1 MSMEDKPKKLV
12 EASLFL
18 SQNPISAKSLA
29 QITGVGEKE
38 VEKLVE
44 ELKSEYANR
53 GIEITQ
59 TPLGWQIHVKTELIG
74 KVSHLAPYSD
84 LSEGVL
90 KTLALVVYKHPA
102 TQSYLVK
109 MQGNKVYNYIKKLE
123 ARGMIK
129 TQKKGR
135 TKEVFVTQ
143 EFENYFGT
151 TLDEIKKRVGE
162 QITEIKTKQDKKT
175 KADANAK

>member
-1 MSMEDKPKKLV
+1 MVMSDKAKKLI

-29 QITGVGEKE
+29 QIAGINEKE
-38 VEKLVE
+38 VEELVDKL
-44 ELKSEYANR
+44 KTEYADR
-53 GIEITQ
+53 GIEITK
-59 TPLGWQIHVKTELIG
+59 TPSGWQIHVKTELIG
-74 KVSHLAPYSD
+74 KVSHLSPYSD

-151 TLDEIKKRVGE
+151 TLSDIKKRVEE
-162 QITEIKTKQDKKT
+162 QIAQIKQGKKT
-175 KADANAK
+175 KVDANAK

>member
-1 MSMEDKPKKLV
+1 MTMNDKAKKLV

-18 SQNPISAKSLA
+18 SQNPISAKNLA
-29 QITGVGEKE
+29 QIAGIGEKE
-38 VEKLVE
+38 VEKLVD
-44 ELKSEYANR
+44 ELKAEYADR
-53 GIEITQ
+53 GIEIAQ

-74 KVSHLAPYSD
+74 KVSHLSPYSD

-102 TQSYLVK
+102 MQSYLVK

-143 EFENYFGT
+143 EFENYFGS

-162 QITEIKTKQDKKT
+162 QITET
-175 KADANAK
+175 KAKQKKAQTKAF

>member
-1 MSMEDKPKKLV
+1 MMDDKPKKLI

-29 QITGVGEKE
+29 QIAGVSEKE
-38 VEKLVE
+38 IEKLIT
-44 ELKSEYANR
+44 ELKTEYADR
-53 GIEITQ
+53 GVEINQ
-59 TPLGWQIHVKTELIG
+59 TPAGWQIHVKTELIN
-74 KVSHLAPYSD
+74 KVSHLSPYSD

-123 ARGMIK
+123 IRGMIK
-129 TQKKGR
+129 AVKKGR
-135 TKEVFVTQ
+135 TKEIYVTQ

-151 TLDEIKKRVGE
+151 TLDDIKKRVE
-162 QITEIKTKQDKKT
+162 QQIAEIKTKQDKKA
-175 KADANAK
+175 KADTNAK